1 MRIFISYSSKYRD
14 ICERIQLALE
24 ADGRHEVFVDRSE
37 LQPGKPF
44 DERLREGIDKCDL
57 LLFLISPESVAP
69 GSYALAEMSIAKAR
83 WRHPGGHVLPV
94 KVAPTPKEAI
104 PAYLRAV
111 TILEPQGD
119 VVAETVAA
127 IDTARQPVRAWRAL
141 ALLAGIALAVGLGL
155 AGYSQWQKQRVA
167 QAEAATLAATAQ
179 HLCESKDHALA
190 WQRYDE
196 AISRY
201 PDQLSLR
208 QAREDCG
215 MRWLREIRVREGKET
230 FTDIVNR
237 VLPVLAEG
245 ATTAKGQRAAD
256 LYAHI
261 GWANFLRNREGAG
274 GHDPQASYQKA
285 LGEEASNVYAHAMWG
300 HNILFKGGT
309 LESAKQHFASALASS
324 RERPYVRDLQFAA
337 LLNSMESSTEIEAA
351 RVAGEMRKAGEQ
363 IDERL
368 RERIW
373 TYVYYAGLMPGSRRT
388 SFMAGMRDPEAPST
402 FSWLYPENQ
411 VREDRR
417 NLWRFFMASL
427 EQAAGE
433 KDAALARYE
442 SLRADI
448 QHDRLSRLLEPTIA
462 AIKQLRSS

>member
-1 MRIFISYSSKYRD
+1 MD
-14 ICERIQLALE
+14 
-24 ADGRHEVFVDRSE
+24 V
-37 LQPGKPF
+37 
-44 DERLREGIDKCDL
+44 
-57 LLFLISPESVAP
+57 
-69 GSYALAEMSIAKAR
+69 AKAR
-83 WRHPGGHVLPV
+83 WHHPGGHVLPV
-94 KVAPTPKEAI
+94 KVAPTPLAAI
-104 PAYLRAV
+104 PVYLRAV
-111 TILEPQGD
+111 SILEPQGD
-119 VVAETVAA
+119 LVMETVAA
-127 IDTARQPVRAWRAL
+127 VEAIRRPAGPWRVV
-141 ALLAGIALAVGLGL
+141 ALLAGIVLAGGLGF
-155 AGYSQWQKQRVA
+155 AGYTQWQKQRVA
-167 QAEAATLAATAQ
+167 EAQAVTLATTAQ
-179 HLCESKDHALA
+179 QLCESKDHALA

-196 AISRY
+196 AIARY
-201 PDQLSLR
+201 PDHQSLR

-245 ATTAKGQRAAD
+245 AANAKGQRAAD
-256 LYAHI
+256 LHAHM
-261 GWANFLRNREGAG
+261 GWANFLRIREGAG
-274 GHDPQASYQKA
+274 GLDPQAQYQKA
-285 LGEEASNVYAHAMWG
+285 LAEDSSNVYAHAMWA

-309 LESAKQHFASALASS
+309 LESAKQHFASALASG

-337 LLNSMESSTEIEAA
+337 LLNNMESSTQIEAA
-351 RVAGEMRKAGEQ
+351 RVASEMKKAGDQ

-373 TYVYYAGLMPGSRRT
+373 TYVYYAGLMPGSRRKD
-388 SFMAGMRDPEAPST
+388 FMAGMRDPDSPAT
-402 FSWLYPENQ
+402 FRWLYPENQ

-433 KDAALARYE
+433 KDAALAHYE

-462 AIKQLRSS
+462 AIKQLRS